1 MRFNILEQGFPA
13 VLKTPD
19 GEILEYGKAFVS
31 PDQQGITFKNDFVPL
46 FKMGTPLVIVRT
58 QGDIETQRFS
68 GEVYLSAQNLLQIV
82 AVTDEVL
89 PGAAVA
95 FLYDTCLPAEATATL
110 PPQEPHGFWAKLFYR
125 PKEQVRT
132 VPVTITALS
141 LAQLRLSG
149 DIDLTPNQ
157 RFTVDI
163 PQLQISK
170 LGVQVELVLEFGQDG
185 VTKNYKCRILEP
197 NGPAR
202 LQLGPFVE
210 TLSQRTNKLFPP
222 VS

>member
-1 MRFNILEQGFPA
+1 M
-13 VLKTPD
+13 
-19 GEILEYGKAFVS
+19 
-31 PDQQGITFKNDFVPL
+31 
-46 FKMGTPLVIVRT
+46 
-58 QGDIETQRFS
+58 
-68 GEVYLSAQNLLQIV
+68 
-82 AVTDEVL
+82 
-89 PGAAVA
+89 
-95 FLYDTCLPAEATATL
+95 
-110 PPQEPHGFWAKLFYR
+110 
-125 PKEQVRT
+125 RT

-141 LAQLRLSG
+141 LTQLRLSG

-170 LGVQVELVLEFGQDG
+170 LGVQVELALEFGQDG
-185 VTKNYKCRILEP
+185 VTKNCKCRILEP